1 MQLTNA
7 MDYNDRGSKRHFQ
20 EKIDLK
26 GGAKFLDLLV
36 EKRDGFFFMHFTQSD
51 EIDLYTQYNSHLLLY
66 VTSF

>member
-36 EKRDGFFFMHFTQSD
+36 EKRDGFFLCISHSRMKLTYIHSTTRIFY
-51 EIDLYTQYNSHLLLY
+51 YT
-66 VTSF
+66 